1 MDPTPTKSDL
11 RIAAE
16 ARRALAHGVDA
27 AVGEALAAA
36 FPDDL
41 FPEAGRVASAYW
53 PYRTEIDSRPLM
65 ARLAAAGVRIA
76 LPVTPA
82 RGSDQALTFRIWSEG
97 DHLSPGHFPVHEPH
111 PDAEVALPDLV
122 LVPLLAFDRTGHRLG
137 YGAGHY
143 DRTLQHLRALKPVQA
158 IGLAFADQAVERLPA
173 GPHDQRL
180 DGILTERGYIP
191 AVDIA

>member
-1 MDPTPTKSDL
+1 MDASPTKAEL

-16 ARRALAHGVDA
+16 ARRALAHGVDPA
-27 AVGEALAAA
+27 AGTALAAA
-36 FPDDL
+36 FPAEL
-41 FPEAGRVASAYW
+41 MSQAGQVASAYW

-76 LPVTPA
+76 LPVTPPK
-82 RGSDQALTFRIWSEG
+82 GSNEALIFRIWSEG
-97 DHLSPGHFPVHEPH
+97 DRLAPGHFPVHEPH
-111 PDAEVALPDLV
+111 PDAETVEPDLV
-122 LVPLLAFDRTGHRLG
+122 LVPLLAFDRSGQRLG

-143 DRTLQHLRALKPVQA
+143 DRTLARLRALKQVRA
-158 IGLAFADQAVERLPA
+158 IGLAFADQVVERLPA

-191 AVDIA
+191 AADIA

>member
-1 MDPTPTKSDL
+1 METPPTKAEL

-16 ARRALAHGVDA
+16 ARRALAHGIDPA
-27 AVGEALAAA
+27 AGEALAAA

-41 FPEAGRVASAYW
+41 LPKAGQVACAYW

-65 ARLAAAGVRIA
+65 ARLAALGVRIA
-76 LPVTPA
+76 LPVTPPK
-82 RGSDQALTFRIWSEG
+82 GSDEPLIFRVWSDG
-97 DHLSPGHFPVHEPH
+97 DRLAPGHFPVHEPH
-111 PDAEVALPDLV
+111 PDTEIVEPDLV

-143 DRTLQHLRALKPVQA
+143 DRTLARLRGLKPVRA
-158 IGLAFADQAVERLPA
+158 IGLAFADQALERLPA

-191 AVDIA
+191 AADIA

>member
-1 MDPTPTKSDL
+1 MDAPPTKSEL

-16 ARRALAHGVDA
+16 ARRALAHGVDPA
-27 AVGEALAAA
+27 AGVALADA
-36 FPDDL
+36 FPGDL
-41 FPEAGRVASAYW
+41 MPRPGQVASAYW

-82 RGSDQALTFRIWSEG
+82 KGSDEALIFRVWSEG

-111 PDAEVALPDLV
+111 PDAETVEPDLV
-122 LVPLLAFDRTGHRLG
+122 LVPLLAFDRSGHRLG

-143 DRTLQHLRALKPVQA
+143 DRTLARLRALKPVTA
-158 IGLAFADQAVERLPA
+158 VGLAFADQAVERLPS

-180 DGILTERGYIP
+180 DGILTERDYIRVQDG
-191 AVDIA
+191 A